1 MSSPIFYSFF
11 VSIFEKERIIK
22 YSACLFGRKRG
33 VIGNHVLNFVVQ
45 ESCIPIALVQSCSI
59 IFKLTSVHVKRIYK
73 HGLNEFK
80 WILGM
85 NTNGKVIF
93 SIDTYYH
100 SSVLQQIDIWI
111 HSIL

>member
-45 ESCIPIALVQSCSI
+45 ESCIPIALLVQSCSI

-93 SIDTYYH
+93 SIDTY
-100 SSVLQQIDIWI
+100 L
-111 HSIL
+111 